1 MSRPILAFGPEVLL
15 VAMLAPSGT
24 AGRLLQ
30 YAPLGIYQAHIAPGA
45 LAEAERLG
53 RAGAGGRAVAEAEV
67 LAFRA
72 AIAELI
78 AKDDAV
84 PASAVQVGA
93 PEAALEALLAGK
105 DPA

>member
-1 MSRPILAFGPEVLL
+1 MSRPILAFGPDVLL
-15 VAMLAPSGT
+15 AAMLAPSGS

-30 YAPLGIYQAHIAPGA
+30 YAPLGIYQAHVAPDA

-53 RAGAGGRAVAEAEV
+53 RGGAGGRAVTEAEV

-78 AKDDAV
+78 AKDGAP
-84 PASAVQVGA
+84 PAGALRVGA
-93 PEAALEALLAGK
+93 PEAVLEALLAGK